1 MWNRLVH
8 SYRVCYLYT
17 ITNKI
22 VPVQCEFVYNYIN
35 IYKYIVEVFRSMLFV
50 HKQVLVLFV
59 SGDICFEHKTHYF
72 VCLEMFNFFL
82 EISLICSWG

>member
-1 MWNRLVH
+1 
-8 SYRVCYLYT
+8 
-17 ITNKI
+17 
-22 VPVQCEFVYNYIN
+22 
-35 IYKYIVEVFRSMLFV
+35 MLFV